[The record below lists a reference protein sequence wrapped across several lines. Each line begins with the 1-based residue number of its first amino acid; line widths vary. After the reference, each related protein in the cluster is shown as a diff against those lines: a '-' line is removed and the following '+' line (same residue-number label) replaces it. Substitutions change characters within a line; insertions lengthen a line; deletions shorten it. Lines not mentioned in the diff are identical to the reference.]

1 MIALDNRPAA
11 RRLVSV
17 RVLRD
22 LGDQL
27 GPGTSRQ
34 FVVDYVRLWDS
45 RYSRLVSALHNTD
58 FAAAMD
64 VVLSIKTASQM
75 AGAERLARLAAE
87 AQDLVRSQDHAGL
100 VALLEPLEQCGQATM
115 HELGQVLHGL

>member
-22 LGDQL
+22 LSDQL
-27 GPGTSRQ
+27 GAGTSRQ

-75 AGAERLARLAAE
+75 AGAERLAKLAAE

>member
-1 MIALDNRPAA
+1 M
-11 RRLVSV
+11 

-22 LGDQL
+22 LSDHL

-75 AGAERLARLAAE
+75 AGAERLAKLAAE